1 MPFPII
7 AALGLA
13 GSALSAIS
21 LIKNIAK
28 AGEKP
33 DPATIAKAIEDKA
46 ILLSRKEGIPMEQAK
61 AAVAEQTTKEVQSEY
76 GFDPTAAVFE
86 TLGLV
91 PGVGLLAKGASV
103 AKAAGTGLKAGIT
116 GAARAQG
123 GMKTMLGGMGKA
135 SEEEGANA
143 IRIAAREGKGV
154 RPGQTS
160 KMPMK
165 KSTPGEEAAE
175 VANPAMRAA
184 HGAEEAGEYGSV
196 YGGPGSA
203 AKAYRGVAEDVGET
217 AASRVAHGAEEMGEY
232 GGRSAMASP
241 KMDPAFAREYPSG
254 TGFTMLESA
263 DPANALS
270 LAPPRGMI
278 RSPAPAREVPL
289 IGMGQQNFKTVDVP
303 YEVISPP
310 YNPTLGL
317 PFDEA
322 AAMDEMFRNRLGG
335 IYAQQV
341 RRFPLISDE
350 GRSRATAIMAN
361 LQNG

>member
-21 LIKNIAK
+21 LIKNLSK

-143 IRIAAREGKGV
+143 IRIAAREGKGI

-165 KSTPGEEAAE
+165 KSTPGEEVAE
-175 VANPAMRAA
+175 VASPAMRAA
-184 HGAEEAGEYGSV
+184 HGAEEAGEY
-196 YGGPGSA
+196 A
-203 AKAYRGVAEDVGET
+203 
-217 AASRVAHGAEEMGEY
+217 
-232 GGRSAMASP
+232 GRSAMAP
-241 KMDPAFAREYPSG
+241 PPVDPAFAREFPAG

-263 DPANALS
+263 DPANAVGFARRMD
-270 LAPPRGMI
+270 APR
-278 RSPAPAREVPL
+278 
-289 IGMGQQNFKTVDVP
+289 IGLGQQNFKTVDVP

-322 AAMDEMFRNRLGG
+322 AAMDEMFRNQLGG
-335 IYAQQV
+335 IYSQQV